1 MVTMSSSANSSTVH
15 FLLYFCAI
23 FSFALAVLVRIS
35 WIIESVSL
43 DICSVWFSR
52 VKDSALLM
60 DTGLLTAGELLA
72 VAGLLTVGLLSG
84 SGLISSVTTPIVDSA
99 SESPFSFGR
108 RA

>member
-1 MVTMSSSANSSTVH
+1 
-15 FLLYFCAI
+15 
-23 FSFALAVLVRIS
+23 RIS

-108 RA
+108 RADNRAVQSSQVETCGFWRKTISNGRFPVVECT